1 MPNMPYVEGSY
12 AKPHDALLAI
22 KRLTEQG
29 YRTEDIRL
37 ISNSKVHDTFIHE
50 IDVEVHVKEPYEDD
64 VDDDASLWEKIKDAF
79 STVEDYGDDSKDPED
94 DPLYYYKVDIYAGKV
109 VVCVDKSE
117 DH

>member
-22 KRLTEQG
+22 KCLTEQG

-50 IDVEVHVKEPYEDD
+50 ID

-94 DPLYYYKVDIYAGKV
+94 DPLYYYRADIDAGKV
-109 VVCVDKSE
+109 VVCVDKFE